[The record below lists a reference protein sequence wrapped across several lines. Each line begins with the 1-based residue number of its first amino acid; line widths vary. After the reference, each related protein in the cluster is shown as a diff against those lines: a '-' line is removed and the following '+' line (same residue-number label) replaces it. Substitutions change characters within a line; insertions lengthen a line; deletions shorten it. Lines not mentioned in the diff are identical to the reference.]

1 MKKLFF
7 FRSSSSNA
15 GNNNTSSPPS
25 ADKQVYWEAPFQGKP
40 NNHNDD
46 NAQCDFLILRGLL
59 SKSGKQAYDNQSTRN
74 SLALRRSRSL
84 SSTTFLDDGKGNF
97 SCIDQ
102 AKTPSSSSGAHQQHD
117 HSSRNN
123 LFPERRAK
131 KKQFEVAATGVERSG
146 YSNSHHDSSGNS
158 TSSNV
163 SSKVVD
169 RYIDGEQQQE
179 VSQPKNSSQITFIG
193 SRNAD
198 GRLPPRVQYT
208 APTSPMDNIK
218 DKPRSHSFREY
229 GGSRQKFSSRDWVD
243 KGYGHESPRKLAK
256 NVLERL
262 SLGRSYPKSS
272 PKEFAC
278 DIPITIEDVY
288 GGSMNSCMDVPAQK
302 SCSLEEPCETNK
314 GYNGDDFSVYQKS
327 NYFLGDENGDMNP
340 VSSEDMV
347 DVKLQQRSK
356 EAEERIVLLSEE
368 LEQEGL
374 LQDSQFDAPLLMQTI
389 QSLTED
395 KLSLA
400 IEVSGLLKSR
410 IADRNSAK
418 EDFQLA
424 NAEWEARNRRL
435 EKEKN
440 ELQTALEKELDRR
453 SSDWSL
459 KLEKYQLEEQ
469 RLRERVRELAE
480 HNVSLQREV
489 SSFSER
495 EAENKSVIT
504 YSEQQLRDLTSKV
517 EEVSD
522 ENQHLKHNLSELQKK
537 YAVAEEDQDCI
548 KRNFEEKNKECKDLQ
563 KSITRLLRT
572 CSDQEKT
579 IEGLRGKNSEEIE
592 KKPPLDKC
600 DKNVTRLQMEQLR
613 LTGLE
618 LALRREVESYRLEID
633 SLRHENINLLKR
645 LKCKG
650 EEIGALNFKL
660 DKEMWTR
667 TCCLQNQGLSMLN
680 ESTQLSSKL
689 LEYIRG
695 KVGGHFQEIKQ
706 GMEALGNGL
715 DEQFI
720 VESDMKIQGLKRGT
734 EGLTRSLQTISCL
747 LKEKSNL
754 GASKSQ
760 SPSSNVNGSGKLNH
774 HNLEESLRFE
784 LKAETLLTSLLREK
798 LYSKELELEQLQA
811 ELATAVRGNDI
822 LQCEVH
828 NSLDNL
834 ACVSHQLKN
843 LELQTMKK
851 DENVDRLQSDLQA
864 SAKELATTRGIL
876 AKVSQERDMMWE
888 EVKQLKEKNMLL
900 NSEIN
905 VLKKK
910 IEALDEDILLKEGQI
925 TILKDTLGSR
935 PFDLLGSPS
944 CTREFLLE

>member
-1 MKKLFF
+1 MCYTVQ
-7 FRSSSSNA
+7 SSSSNA

-25 ADKQVYWEAPFQGKP
+25 ADKQVYWEAPFQGK
-40 NNHNDD
+40 
-46 NAQCDFLILRGLL
+46 
-59 SKSGKQAYDNQSTRN
+59 QAYDNQSTSN
-74 SLALRRSRSL
+74 SL
-84 SSTTFLDDGKGNF
+84 
-97 SCIDQ
+97 DQ

-117 HSSRNN
+117 RSSQNN

-131 KKQFEVAATGVERSG
+131 TKQFEVAATGLERSG

-179 VSQPKNSSQITFIG
+179 ISQPKNSSQRSFIG

-229 GGSRQKFSSRDWVD
+229 GGTRQKFSSRDWVD

-262 SLGRSYPKSS
+262 SLGRSYPKSRT
-272 PKEFAC
+272 KELAC

-288 GGSMNSCMDVPAQK
+288 GGSKNS
-302 SCSLEEPCETNK
+302 L
-314 GYNGDDFSVYQKS
+314 YQKS
-327 NYFLGDENGDMNP
+327 NYFLGDELGDMNS

-347 DVKLQQRSK
+347 DVKLQHRSK
-356 EAEERIVLLSEE
+356 EAEERVVLLSEE

-374 LQDSQFDAPLLMQTI
+374 LQDSRFDAPLLMQTI

-418 EDFQLA
+418 EGFRLA
-424 NAEWEARNRRL
+424 NEEWEARNRRS

-504 YSEQQLRDLTSKV
+504 YSEQQLRGPDFKGGG
-517 EEVSD
+517 
-522 ENQHLKHNLSELQKK
+522 
-537 YAVAEEDQDCI
+537 VAEEDQDCI

-579 IEGLRGKNSEEIE
+579 IEGLREKISEEIE
-592 KKPPLDKC
+592 KKPPLDKF

-618 LALRREVESYRLEID
+618 LTLRREVESYRLEID

-645 LKCKG
+645 LKCNG

-706 GMEALGNGL
+706 GMEVLGNGL

-720 VESDMKIQGLKRGT
+720 VESDMKIQGFKRGT

-760 SPSSNVNGSGKLNH
+760 SPSSNVNGPGKHNH
-774 HNLEESLRFE
+774 HTLEESLRFE

-798 LYSKELELEQLQA
+798 LCSKESELEQLQA

-834 ACVSHQLKN
+834 ACASHQLKN
-843 LELQTMKK
+843 LELQTLKK

-864 SAKELATTRGIL
+864 SAKESATTRGIL

-905 VLKKK
+905 ALKKK